1 MNNVTQCISAPPR
14 HGSILILLV
23 AGALGVLLILIA
35 GCTAPGPFDS
45 PPATPTPDIFATKSA
60 MQTMEAQTKE
70 ARATLV
76 LTLTPGTPQP
86 SPTPGTPE
94 PLTFAPVPDGAPA
107 GAGVI
112 APASGPFSSIQYHL
126 ENEWIEDI
134 EGATK
139 RIEAFAGAVSD
150 QLGLPSQ
157 KGVVVILVAQ
167 RMIENN
173 DTITKIIDS
182 GQYLTPCQGGPVRV
196 VDAVGEVLTLLSASG
211 HTFTFDVPAR
221 QFLPPPGATPTPNP
235 ATDWVFTGRVDTGT
249 TDPPPCA
256 TITLYRQA
264 GSTWQ
269 PLAQTTPSAE
279 GTFSLRAP
287 GPRSPSRFLLS
298 VQYPPGFAPALPV
311 AGPGFVVVDN
321 HTILSV
327 SALGPGEYGGQRFR
341 TTHIPH
347 YDQMPHPPGTPT
359 PPPLPPPPPG
369 TWTPLPP
376 TVVSP
381 LATPTP

>member
-1 MNNVTQCISAPPR
+1 MNRLSRT
-14 HGSILILLV
+14 HILAAAVSGIV
-23 AGALGVLLILIA
+23 AVLLWA
-35 GCTAPGPFDS
+35 MTGCSGLSPTPADS
-45 PPATPTPDIFATKSA
+45 PLATPNPFELLATKRA
-60 MQTMEAQTKE
+60 IMQVTPTIPTAVPGSKE
-70 ARATLV
+70 TARAMGTNAAA
-76 LTLTPGTPQP
+76 TARFHTPQP
-86 SPTPGTPE
+86 TVFP
-94 PLTFAPVPDGAPA
+94 PVVGIPA
-107 GAGVI
+107 GAGAISEGV
-112 APASGPFSSIQYHL
+112 AGYSSISYSIQNRWD
-126 ENEWIEDI
+126 ENT
-134 EGATK
+134 EGGSV
-139 RIEAFAGAVSD
+139 RIIVWAGAVAD
-150 QLGLPSQ
+150 PAGGPSP
-157 KGVVVILVAQ
+157 KGVVLVDVHQ
-167 RMIENN
+167 RYLDGNVTRTRQV
-173 DTITKIIDS
+173 DYVKR
-182 GQYLTPCQGGPVRV
+182 LTPCQGGPVRV
-196 VDAVGEVLTLLSASG
+196 VDAVGEVLTLQSASG

-221 QFLPPPGATPTPNP
+221 QFLPPPGATPTPTPNP

-287 GPRSPSRFLLS
+287 GPRPPSRFLLS

-369 TWTPLPP
+369 TWTPPPP

>member
-1 MNNVTQCISAPPR
+1 MQTLFSSYSCQPSLVRVAFALVAVIATVSIVGCSSSAPL
-14 HGSILILLV
+14 GSPL
-23 AGALGVLLILIA
+23 
-35 GCTAPGPFDS
+35 
-45 PPATPTPDIFATKSA
+45 ATPDWQATK
-60 MQTMEAQTKE
+60 
-70 ARATLV
+70 RAFA
-76 LTLTPGTPQP
+76 LTPEVRMTDDPNAVATAYALATEMMATA
-86 SPTPGTPE
+86 SAETPE
-94 PLTFAPVPDGAPA
+94 PTVFATIPGTPA
-107 GAGVI
+107 GAGTIVVGV
-112 APASGPFSSIQYHL
+112 GPFSPIDYYI
-126 ENEWIEDI
+126 ENRWYEDTD
-134 EGATK
+134 GGST
-139 RIEAFAGAVSD
+139 RTSVWAGAVAEA
-150 QLGLPSQ
+150 GGERSQ
-157 KGVVVILVAQ
+157 KGIVLVQ
-167 RMIENN
+167 VTRRYPQDN
-173 DTITKIIDS
+173 DTRTALVEFTS
-182 GQYLTPCQGGPVRV
+182 RLTPCQGGPVRV

-221 QFLPPPGATPTPNP
+221 QFLPPPGATPTPTPNP

-287 GPRSPSRFLLS
+287 GPRPPSRFLLS

-341 TTHIPH
+341 TTHILH

-369 TWTPLPP
+369 TWTPPPP
-376 TVVSP
+376 TLVSP
-381 LATPTP
+381 LPTPTPE

>member
-1 MNNVTQCISAPPR
+1 MSRSTLSRLGIALVIASLTGCSSTPNPL
-14 HGSILILLV
+14 GSPLSTL
-23 AGALGVLLILIA
+23 
-35 GCTAPGPFDS
+35 
-45 PPATPTPDIFATKSA
+45 TPDIYATKFA
-60 MQTMEAQTKE
+60 DQGRLPTA
-70 ARATLV
+70 
-76 LTLTPGTPQP
+76 TPGTP
-86 SPTPGTPE
+86 GTPLADK
-94 PLTFAPVPDGAPA
+94 LTIGPPETTPDATAFAPMTYHATPA
-107 GAGVI
+107 GAGYIVPVS
-112 APASGPFSSIQYHL
+112 APFSGLSYHF
-126 ENEWIEDI
+126 ENEWYEDTDN
-134 EGATK
+134 AT
-139 RIEAFAGAVSD
+139 RRTEVWAGSVS
-150 QLGLPSQ
+150 GPSGGDTQ
-157 KGVVVILVAQ
+157 KGVVVVSVVMLIAQ
-167 RMIENN
+167 GNQTTLKQVHLG
-173 DTITKIIDS
+173 D
-182 GQYLTPCQGGPVRV
+182 YLTPCQGGPVRV
-196 VDAVGEVLTLLSASG
+196 VGAVGEVLTLLSASG

-369 TWTPLPP
+369 TWTPPPP